1 MKPTELLDK
10 SELELDKL
18 EAGLI
23 QKMNERQVTFCRKLV
38 IGGLPA
44 SEAYRQSGYSASEN
58 ASTAS
63 AARLLTNASVK
74 AYVAILQERGRRLAG
89 IDVEYIIR
97 RQLDLAEQAA
107 KDGDRTNARMCL
119 AEVAKL
125 LNFYPEKTTN
135 LNIKSEVTHD
145 VTRISKTDWNVL
157 REERRRRE
165 ANRVH

>member
-23 QKMNERQVTFCRKLV
+23 QKMNERQVKFCRLFV
-38 IGGLPA
+38 VGGLSQA
-44 SEAYRQSGYSASEN
+44 EAYRQSGYSCKESTVDAN
-58 ASTAS
+58 ANQ
-63 AARLLTNASVK
+63 LLKNTKVQ
-74 AYVAILQERGRRLAG
+74 AYVNIFRERARRLAG
-89 IDVEYIIR
+89 IDAEYIIR

-135 LNIKSEVTHD
+135 LNIKSEVMHD